1 MELFTSID
9 WQNLLTTELLWK
21 VVRVVSIVIIGLIIS
36 LILSRVVEK
45 VFVRRFSRQYR
56 LLIRKVISYVGIV
69 ILITI
74 VLSELGVDLTALLGA
89 AGVLGLA
96 VGIASQ
102 KSLGNMISGFFLV
115 SEQSFSIG
123 DVVKVG
129 DKTGIVHSVDLLSIK
144 LKTFDNLLI
153 RIPNDTLMSSELTN
167 ITKFPV
173 RRIDFTVSISYRDD
187 LELVEQVLRKIAK
200 QELLCLEEPGP
211 LILFTAFAD
220 SGIEFLFGVW
230 ADKKDFLAVKNSVF
244 KAIKREFEEADIT
257 IPYPHLTLY
266 AEPGGFP
273 LRSVIAD
280 TPLDPV
286 DGSTT

>member
-1 MELFTSID
+1 MQFFNSID
-9 WQNLLTTELLWK
+9 WQNLLTAELLLK
-21 VVRVVSIVIIGLIIS
+21 VVRIVSIALIGFIS
-36 LILSRVVEK
+36 VKILARVVER
-45 VFVRRFSRQYR
+45 VLTRRFTRQYR
-56 LLIRKVISYVGIV
+56 MLIRKVINYVGSV
-69 ILITI
+69 ILIT
-74 VLSELGVDLTALLGA
+74 VLLSELGVDLTALLGA

-115 SEQSFSIG
+115 SEQSFAIG

-187 LELVEQVLRKIAK
+187 LELVERVLRKIAK
-200 QELLCLEEPGP
+200 QELLCLEEPEP
-211 LILFTAFAD
+211 LILFTSFAD

-230 ADKKDFLAVKNSVF
+230 ADKKDFLAVKNAVF
-244 KAIKREFEEADIT
+244 KSIKREFEEADIT

-273 LRSVIAD
+273 LRSVD
-280 TPLDPV
+280 GPV
-286 DGSTT
+286 DGSAK